1 MNNLTIQYSE
11 SFKNEIEELRGAHK
25 KKKKKNPKQK
35 HITRAW

>member
-11 SFKNEIEELRGAHK
+11 SFKNEIEELRGAQ